1 MERREPGGISIPP
14 SYPELVRQMLEKE
27 IIEGNLAAGERV
39 SEDELARR
47 LGVSRTPVREAMR
60 VLEGHGLIVR
70 HRGKGTYV
78 ARLTT
83 SAEAETLYQLR
94 GPLEGF
100 LAERAAESITAVRAR
115 KPGGPRRRVSRG
127 PAGRRAGTT

>member
-1 MERREPGGISIPP
+1 MERPEPGGIAIPP

-83 SAEAETLYQLR
+83 SAEAETL
-94 GPLEGF
+94 
-100 LAERAAESITAVRAR
+100 
-115 KPGGPRRRVSRG
+115 
-127 PAGRRAGTT
+127 